1 MSGLISKN
9 NFSSSTLEALKKI
22 DKSQYGNQDG
32 NISIGEL
39 KKSIT
44 DEKGNISKEKLNS
57 LGITNQKDIDVIS
70 KEYKVHK
77 TEPNKVFFSESE
89 KVSSE
94 VLKKDN
100 VKSLTFIIDK
110 IKQDRGIIDKH
121 PNLVKDLNS
130 IKHNFNTINQADLQK
145 KLKGYINIVNS
156 DKSKESNKL
165 NNHLEA
171 NPTTGVK
178 HNSLNKLNEKKEI
191 LLKEQKINLDIFSG
205 KTAKTVLLS
214 DNLEM
219 KNYLN
224 VINKF
229 KYKVSNIQ
237 PLSAPIS
244 EIRKYA
250 ASSGS
255 PRSSS
260 DIKYLYMSKLTA
272 VIQPNGK
279 SLNDSFRDN
288 IINSKKDNLDISDV
302 LNSALE
308 VTNGDYSMA
317 VATVSNT
324 FKSATYEL
332 RDIINLPE
340 AKDQNSFFTK
350 EYSANPDDFTKDLK
364 MIKKLG
370 NLRSDKSN
378 GDKMGMWYHFF
389 NVQSMSSFY
398 GNNVTNIGIGL
409 EHFTRDTQ
417 PLHKLMSKLHIN
429 NDAVSPVDNEKAK
442 IDNLS
447 LNIFNEVLRNHKK

>member
-1 MSGLISKN
+1 MSGNLISNN
-9 NFSSSTLEALKKI
+9 NFSSSTLEAFKKI

-70 KEYKVHK
+70 KEYKAHK
-77 TEPNKVFFSESE
+77 SEPNKVFFSESE

-110 IKQDRGIIDKH
+110 IKQDKSIIGKH
-121 PNLVKDLNS
+121 PNLIKDLNS
-130 IKHNFNTINQADLQK
+130 IKHNFNTINQVDLQK

-191 LLKEQKINLDIFSG
+191 LLKEQKMNLDIFSG

-260 DIKYLYMSKLTA
+260 DINYLYMSKLTA
-272 VIQPNGK
+272 VTQPNGK

-288 IINSKKDNLDISDV
+288 IINSKKENLDISDV

-332 RDIINLPE
+332 RDLQNLSDG
-340 AKDQNSFFTK
+340 KNVFFSK